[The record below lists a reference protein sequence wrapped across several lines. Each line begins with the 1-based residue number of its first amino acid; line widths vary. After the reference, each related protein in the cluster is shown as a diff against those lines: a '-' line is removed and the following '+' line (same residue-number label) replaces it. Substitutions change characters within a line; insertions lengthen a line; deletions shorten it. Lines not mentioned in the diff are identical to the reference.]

1 MDALVSQLTSATGL
15 KNLSLIVPPLLWVN
29 SILPHFYAVA
39 LTGGNFTNRA
49 PREYSASIS
58 RKQTKTP
65 TDEKFLRAEAASQ
78 NGFENLAWASA
89 AIVAANLAKL
99 PAKDINT
106 LAVGYLLSRVL
117 YNLSY
122 IFSTTEV
129 ASYIRSVTFVGGVGI
144 LMKLFV
150 SSAYAL
156 N

>member
-1 MDALVSQLTSATGL
+1 MKHLLEEHNADAIHPVESLHCPAHTYSIPSRTRTMDAIVSQLTSATGL

-49 PREYSASIS
+49 PREYNASIS

-89 AIVAANLAKL
+89 AIVAANLAKVREL
-99 PAKDINT
+99 KTECERGSLEIPM
-106 LAVGYLLSRVL
+106 L
-117 YNLSY
+117 
-122 IFSTTEV
+122 IFV
-129 ASYIRSVTFVGGVGI
+129 
-144 LMKLFV
+144 
-150 SSAYAL
+150 
-156 N
+156 